1 MSFNHCYYILYNE
14 SCALFLSRYTTVAK
28 LQQSY
33 LFIPNKYK
41 VIVDLNWSTCTC
53 IIYFWKLLLPLYIAK
68 TVIIVNTIVDV
79 AVIPANVISYLDLK
93 INTNQ
98 LVHR

>member
-1 MSFNHCYYILYNE
+1 MYYL
-14 SCALFLSRYTTVAK
+14 L
-28 LQQSY
+28 
-33 LFIPNKYK
+33 
-41 VIVDLNWSTCTC
+41 
-53 IIYFWKLLLPLYIAK
+53 WKLLLSLYIAK